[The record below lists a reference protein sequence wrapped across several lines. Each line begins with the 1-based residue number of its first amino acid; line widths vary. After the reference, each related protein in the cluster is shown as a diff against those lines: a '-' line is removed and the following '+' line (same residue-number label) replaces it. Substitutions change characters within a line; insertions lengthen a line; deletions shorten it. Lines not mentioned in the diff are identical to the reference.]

1 MDSIQ
6 DYQKWSRKTAIYP
19 PKIAVQYTA
28 LGLAGEV
35 GEICN
40 EIKKVYRDDNG
51 VITEK
56 RRANLVAEFGD
67 VLWYLAR
74 VTDELN
80 IDMLDV
86 IERNVS
92 KLEDRLA
99 RDVLSGSG
107 GNR

>member
-51 VITEK
+51 IITEK
-56 RRANLVAEFGD
+56 RRAGD

-99 RDVLSGSG
+99 RDVISGSG
-107 GNR
+107 GDR